1 MTCLAED
8 LCRCCLLLLLN
19 SLSCLVLSCLLWVQ
33 APAKVVDEVRAN
45 LQAQKDQLN
54 TVQQAIADLDL

>member
-1 MTCLAED
+1 MEHPCLG
-8 LCRCCLLLLLN
+8 LLVP
-19 SLSCLVLSCLLWVQ
+19 SCVQ

-45 LQAQKDQLN
+45 LQAQKDQLK

>member
-1 MTCLAED
+1 MCSTDDPVRFA
-8 LCRCCLLLLLN
+8 RFRRP
-19 SLSCLVLSCLLWVQ
+19 CLVLSWCVQ

-45 LQAQKDQLN
+45 LQAQKDQLK